1 MSNYIYN
8 ILTTLTIISNYFDV
22 KKKNHHLFFDY
33 KIPQSRGSIINRKKG
48 SKKITLIDE
57 SYNSNPLSLKFALER
72 YDALFKKK
80 DKKIFINRK
89 HARIRKIF

>member
-8 ILTTLTIISNYFDV
+8 ILATLTIISNYFDV
-22 KKKNHHLFFDY
+22 KKLNHHLFFDY

-72 YDALFKKK
+72 YDALFKKRQ
-80 DKKIFINRK
+80 KIFINRK